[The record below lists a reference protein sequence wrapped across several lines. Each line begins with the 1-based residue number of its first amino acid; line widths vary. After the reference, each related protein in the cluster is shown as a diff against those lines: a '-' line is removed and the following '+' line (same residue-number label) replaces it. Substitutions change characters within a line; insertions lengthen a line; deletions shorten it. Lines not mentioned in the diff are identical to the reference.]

1 MAVVVVCLSR
11 TTIPMCKVFGSRRIY
26 VSTLKPTYVQ
36 SLSPLNHK
44 LDRSKTRSWPS
55 AVKERARFDAAGPR
69 EGRELKRLRFGI

>member
-1 MAVVVVCLSR
+1 MPVVVISLSR
-11 TTIPMCKVFGSRRIY
+11 RTIPMCKVFGSRRIY

-44 LDRSKTRSWPS
+44 LDRSKTRSWP

-69 EGRELKRLRFGI
+69 EGKELKRLRFGI